1 MKQFKVLSLLVA
13 VLLLTAC
20 SENGDDSDSS
30 GNANANI
37 SLYSSLEFPKVKGD
51 KSEVITHSTTQNGV
65 NYVTYSFEWDHQLK
79 AQRWTCYYFTAKN
92 KEKNWNRDNWKKGVN
107 WDGKYWKGDP
117 FQKDPKVPDSEQPS
131 VSEFK
136 NSSFP
141 DKNFSYFQRGHICP
155 SEDRMLSVDANGQTF
170 YMTNMFPQGEF
181 FNGKLWSVMEAFVR
195 EKWGKNITGT
205 DTLFVV
211 KGGTIDKE
219 NQILCRT
226 RNGFIVPRY
235 FFMALLLKRGNV
247 YQAMGFWVEH
257 INSDHSGD
265 KLSDYA
271 CNIRTLE
278 EKTGIDF
285 FCNLP
290 DDVESS
296 VENWNMTTIVKRW
309 LL

>member
-1 MKQFKVLSLLVA
+1 MNRFKVLSLLVA
-13 VLLLTAC
+13 VLLLAAC

-92 KEKNWNRDNWKKGVN
+92 KEKNWNRNNWGS
-107 WDGKYWKGDP
+107 DP
-117 FQKDPKVPDSEQPS
+117 FQKDPKIPASEQPN
-131 VSEFK
+131 VTGEFSG
-136 NSSFP
+136 SSFP
-141 DKNFSYFQRGHICP
+141 DKGFSYFQRGHICP
-155 SEDRMLSVDANGQTF
+155 SEDRMASKDANEQTF
-170 YMTNMFPQGEF
+170 YMTNMMPQGDL
-181 FNGKLWSVMEAFVR
+181 FNGKLWAVMEAFVR
-195 EKWGKNITGT
+195 NWGKKCNGT

-219 NQILCRT
+219 SQILCRT

-235 FFMALLLKRGNV
+235 FFAALLLKRNTS
-247 YQAMGFWVEH
+247 YQSMGFWVEH
-257 INSDHSGD
+257 INSDHSSD
-265 KLSDYA
+265 PLIDYA

-290 DDVESS
+290 DNVESS
-296 VENWNMTTIVKRW
+296 VETSNLANIKRLWN
-309 LL
+309 L

>member
-20 SENGDDSDSS
+20 SDNGDDSDSS

-51 KSEVITHSTTQNGV
+51 KSEVITHSTSQYG
-65 NYVTYSFEWDHQLK
+65 VTYSFEWDHQLK

-92 KEKNWNRDNWKKGVN
+92 KEKNWNRNNWGS
-107 WDGKYWKGDP
+107 DP
-117 FQKDPKVPDSEQPS
+117 FQPDPKIPASEQPS
-131 VSEFK
+131 VTGEFSG
-136 NSSFP
+136 SSFP
-141 DKNFSYFQRGHICP
+141 EKGFSYFQRGHICP
-155 SEDRMLSVDANGQTF
+155 SEDRMASKDANEQTF
-170 YMTNMFPQGEF
+170 YMTNMMPQGDL
-181 FNGKLWSVMEAFVR
+181 FNGKLWAAMEAFVR
-195 EKWGKNITGT
+195 NWGKKCTGT

-219 NQILCRT
+219 SQILCRT

-235 FFMALLLKRGNV
+235 FFAALLLKRNTS
-247 YQAMGFWVEH
+247 YQSMGFWVEH
-257 INSDHSGD
+257 INSDHSSD
-265 KLSDYA
+265 PLIDYA

-290 DDVESS
+290 DNVESS
-296 VENWNMTTIVKRW
+296 VETSNLANIKRLWN
-309 LL
+309 L

>member
-20 SENGDDSDSS
+20 SDNGDDSDSS

-92 KEKNWNRDNWKKGVN
+92 KEKNWNRNNWGS
-107 WDGKYWKGDP
+107 DP
-117 FQKDPKVPDSEQPS
+117 FQPDPKIPASEQPS
-131 VSEFK
+131 VTGEFSG
-136 NSSFP
+136 SSFP
-141 DKNFSYFQRGHICP
+141 EKGFSYFQRGHICP
-155 SEDRMLSVDANGQTF
+155 SEDRMASKDANEQTF
-170 YMTNMFPQGEF
+170 YMTNMMPQGDL
-181 FNGKLWSVMEAFVR
+181 FNGKLWAAMEAFVR
-195 EKWGKNITGT
+195 NWGKKCTGT

-219 NQILCRT
+219 SQILCRT

-235 FFMALLLKRGNV
+235 FFMALLSKRNGI

-257 INSDHSGD
+257 INSDHS
-265 KLSDYA
+265 SDPLINYA

-290 DDVESS
+290 DDVEST
-296 VENWNMTTIVKRW
+296 VETQNMTVIKRLW
-309 LL
+309 NL